1 MKKLVSPA
9 ALITYAAVIIT
20 FIIIK
25 AKRSKEK
32 YA

>member
-9 ALITYAAVIIT
+9 ALIAYAAAIIT

-25 AKRSKEK
+25 TKRSKK
-32 YA
+32 NYA